1 MLLAVTSII
10 PNSFASWPATDVCS
24 NRDRTIVR
32 GCPRQKERCVGTAQV
47 TYLACRAL
55 GRLEATRPAGHC
67 VNRRSTVRS
76 SARLQCPDHRV
87 GRPTSYHSL
96 KRNAR
101 LLRNRARSAGTVK
114 GGLVEKAA
122 AEIDAIDLAAI
133 VLRRQSGGHVYVRQ
147 LGSPRPLL
155 RSHCKWTT
163 VRRGAAQKQLQRT
176 DAKAEEQKRE
186 MTQEDELEGPEAGE
200 EIEHSHCPIY
210 TATNSHRHHTTIVPA
225 LPLNA
230 IAPTQKIDPSAPSTS
245 DLDPPPNEVL

>member
-1 MLLAVTSII
+1 MPRLLPGDRHHAAGNT
-10 PNSFASWPATDVCS
+10 PAIRST
-24 NRDRTIVR
+24 N
-32 GCPRQKERCVGTAQV
+32 KK
-47 TYLACRAL
+47 
-55 GRLEATRPAGHC
+55 RPAPREPGG
-67 VNRRSTVRS
+67 
-76 SARLQCPDHRV
+76 SACKGKV
-87 GRPTSYHSL
+87 GS
-96 KRNAR
+96 
-101 LLRNRARSAGTVK
+101 
-114 GGLVEKAA
+114 VEKAT

-133 VLRRQSGGHVYVRQ
+133 VLRRQSRGHVYVRQ